1 MDRVTAA
8 EVFNRICE
16 LGSLSAAA
24 RAMGMSRPMVSR
36 YLAEMEQWSGS
47 RLLHRSSRKLTLTA
61 AGEQL
66 LLQTQALQ
74 QLAEGISQTELQQS
88 VAGTLRISCAH
99 FTARRILNPVLNSFL
114 TQHPALKVEVMISNQ
129 NINLV
134 AERIDLAIRITNE
147 LDPNVI
153 ARRLGD
159 CRSVLCA
166 SPEYVAAHGTPH
178 TPVQLSQHNCLH
190 YSNFTEGR
198 WQFIDH
204 SGAPVTVDIQG
215 NLSVNESSI
224 LLDAVLNH
232 AGIAILPWLDVAP
245 YLAENRLVAI
255 LPDYQPQTLG
265 IYGIYRSRLHQ
276 PLALKLLLEALTA
289 FLHQ

>member
-8 EVFNRICE
+8 AVFNRICE

-99 FTARRILNPVLNSFL
+99 FTAQRILNPLLTSFL

-166 SPEYVAAHGTPH
+166 SSEYLAAHGTPL
-178 TPVQLSQHNCLH
+178 TPAQLGNHNCLH
-190 YSNFTEGR
+190 YSNFSAGT
-198 WQFIDH
+198 WQFMDND
-204 SGAPVTVDIQG
+204 GAHVAVDIQG

-232 AGIAILPWLDVAP
+232 AGIAVLPWLDVAP
-245 YLAENRLVAI
+245 YLAANKLVAL
-255 LPDYQPQTLG
+255 LPDYQPATLG

-289 FLHQ
+289 FLQQ